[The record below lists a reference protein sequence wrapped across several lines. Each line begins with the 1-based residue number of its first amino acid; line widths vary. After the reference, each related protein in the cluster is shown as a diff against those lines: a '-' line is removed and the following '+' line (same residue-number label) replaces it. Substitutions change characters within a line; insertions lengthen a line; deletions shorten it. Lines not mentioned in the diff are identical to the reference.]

1 MSVLYTEIRGL
12 LILFPVTGFSRSV
25 GKNPRNPT
33 EKKLL
38 VNLEP
43 QTIIFWPSVLCIHL
57 RRGTGC

>member
-43 QTIIFWPSVLCIHL
+43 QTIIF
-57 RRGTGC
+57 